1 MERGKLIFSIYWTKR
16 KNFNQNL
23 INTSITLNKRVSDTE
38 LDNLTKIISK
48 HCEEVK
54 FISLSSTNK
63 ESTICF
69 DFHYRSGNCYDFH
82 FRDNSTI
89 SI

>member
-1 MERGKLIFSIYWTKR
+1 M
-16 KNFNQNL
+16 
-23 INTSITLNKRVSDTE
+23 NKRVSDTE
-38 LDNLTKIISK
+38 IDNLTKIISQ

-69 DFHYRSGNCYDFH
+69 DLVPHLPWEVVEQ
-82 FRDNSTI
+82 STDSSSKLTVSFKSNAETLAVYPFEFEVKFI
-89 SI
+89 Y